1 MHPEQSMPIAVQ
13 RAARILKSI
22 TTSVF
27 GWTVLSLLLL
37 MVLWYDDPTPFF
49 LEGPPVDDPRH

>member
-1 MHPEQSMPIAVQ
+1 MPIAVQ